1 MKRIF
6 VFAVVMTLVA
16 GVAFAKSYKSGK
28 QAGIYHVMLKMES
41 DPVPV
46 AENKATIEIQ
56 DASGPVAGADVELY
70 YFMPSM
76 PAMNYTA
83 KAEPEDNAYGAVIKP
98 TMPGEWKVDV
108 KVKGS
113 DGKVQKAVFEFN
125 AK

>member
-6 VFAVVMTLVA
+6 VFAVVMLLVA
-16 GVAFAKSYKSGK
+16 GVAYAKSYESGK
-28 QAGIYHVMLKMES
+28 KAGIYHVTLKMEN

-46 AENKATIEIQ
+46 AENKATIEVK

-83 KAEPEDNAYGAVIKP
+83 KAEPKDNAYEAVIKP

-108 KVKGS
+108 KVKGG
-113 DGKVQKAVFEFN
+113 DGKVHKAAFEFE

>member
-1 MKRIF
+1 MKSILT
-6 VFAVVMTLVA
+6 FAVVMILLA
-16 GVAFAKSYKSGK
+16 GVAYAKNYEVSKK
-28 QAGIYHVMLKMES
+28 AGQYHVTLKMES

-46 AENKATIEIQ
+46 AENNATIEVK

-70 YFMPSM
+70 YFMSSM
-76 PAMNYTA
+76 PSMNYTA
-83 KAEPEDNAYGAVIKP
+83 KAEPKGNAYEAVVKP

-113 DGKVQKAVFEFN
+113 DHKVHKAVFEFN